1 MAIPETQ
8 LQTWSHQGAVAQ
20 SRDTY
25 ATMRRALLSD
35 QTAYHGTDFKVFL
48 QGSYGNDTNVYAESD
63 VDVVICLR
71 STFHYDID
79 LLTPGE
85 RVSFENAY
93 PGGASYH
100 YPQFK
105 ADVQHALESAF
116 PRAVTLGSKAFKIAG
131 SGSRRSADVVA
142 ATQFRCYRRFAAAWD
157 CEYDE
162 GIRLVSS
169 NGVSIV
175 NCPRQH
181 SENCTAK
188 HQEVNGLYKPV
199 VRIYKNMRN
208 TLVRRRIISRQRAP
222 SYFLEGLLHN
232 VPSGHFGGNYCDN
245 IVRTFNW
252 MYGADRSQF
261 MCANGI
267 RPLFG
272 NTADTWSAVDCD
284 TFLDALSRLWNDG
297 L

>member
-35 QTAYHGTDFKVFL
+35 QTAYHDTDFKVFL

-79 LLTPGE
+79 LLTRSE
-85 RVSFENAY
+85 RFAFDQAY
-93 PGGASYH
+93 PGSAHYQ

-105 ADVQHALESAF
+105 ADVQHALECAF
-116 PRAVTLGSKAFKIAG
+116 PRAVTLGNKAFKIAS

-142 ATQFRCYRRFAAAWD
+142 ATQFRRYRRFATEWD

-169 NGVSIV
+169 NGDSIV
-175 NCPRQH
+175 NYPRQH
-181 SENCTAK
+181 SDNCTAK
-188 HQEVNGLYKPV
+188 HQEVNEWYKPT
-199 VRIYKNMRN
+199 VRIYKNIRN
-208 TLVRRRIISRQRAP
+208 TLVRRQMISCQQAP

-232 VPSGHFGGNYCDN
+232 APSGSFGGNYRDT
-245 IVRTFNW
+245 IVSTFNW

-261 MCANGI
+261 PCANGI
-267 RPLFG
+267 RPLLG
-272 NTADTWSAVDCD
+272 NMADTWSSADCD
-284 TFLDALSRLWNDG
+284 TFLNAFSRLWNNG